1 MLSPLDF
8 SLLWLCLDLISG
20 EVVCLILSL
29 SLTSVDS
36 ITLWLW
42 SSSFTVFSSMCL
54 WSSCI
59 SILPLMELKLGV
71 ITYYYTYLVL
81 LIGFTC
87 VYKDILVISLI
98 SLCWLI
104 RVYASST
111 LGGLFYV
118 SDWFSSNFNSF

>member
-81 LIGFTC
+81 LIAFTC

-104 RVYASST
+104 RVYSSST
-111 LGGLFYV
+111 LGGLFYA
-118 SDWFSSNFNSF
+118 SDWLSSNFNSF